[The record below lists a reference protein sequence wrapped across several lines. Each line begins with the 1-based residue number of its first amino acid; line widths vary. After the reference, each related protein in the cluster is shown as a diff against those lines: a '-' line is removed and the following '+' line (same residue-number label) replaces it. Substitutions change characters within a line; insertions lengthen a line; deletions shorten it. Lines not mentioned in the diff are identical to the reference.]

1 MKARVDI
8 AAADPLK
15 FSRRKIAAG
24 FAVLLLLGAALIGVG
39 FSRISAIADQ
49 LRVIVDQHT
58 AKTDQVIDMRN
69 AARERMVLL
78 NAMANTADAFERDDM
93 YMRFNEAATQFIQ
106 ARTHL
111 QEIGLTPEEAAVLRT
126 QQAYTNVSVPL
137 QMQVVD
143 LLNAERF
150 AAAREMLTREA
161 LPSQN
166 AVIAE
171 LDKLLL
177 AQKQGISAASRNAAK
192 AYRQAYFSTAVLGI
206 AGLLVGIGIV
216 RWVGRAVARAEA
228 ALFREKELAQTT
240 LQSIGDAVITTDA
253 EGRIDVFNPG
263 AERLTGWTAQLARGR
278 PVADVFK
285 AFSERDGSPCSLPTA
300 GEAHALPPDILLEDR
315 AGNRMHVEGSLAA
328 IKDRAGE
335 IIGTVLSFRDV
346 THAHELALQLSWQAT
361 HDALTNLHN
370 RREFERRL
378 QELLGDAR
386 RTASQHA
393 LIYIDLDQ
401 FKIVN
406 DTCGHKAGDE
416 LLRQL
421 AAVLE
426 ARLRRSD
433 ILARLG
439 GDEFGVLL
447 EGCNGIE
454 AERIAG
460 GIRTAIAGYRF
471 IWGARLFD
479 VSASIGVVAIDKE
492 AAGMAALLSAADAA
506 CYAAKDAGR
515 NRVHV
520 YQPDDA
526 ELRQRRD
533 EMQWV
538 SRLRQALE
546 EGRLRLTFQ
555 LIAPL
560 RPDTRATHY
569 ELFVSVVDED
579 GSTIFPAQFIPA
591 AERYGLMPTLDRW
604 VVRTAFERLSA
615 QARRP
620 GARRQAGEVVCAI
633 NISGTSINDER
644 FLDYVREQLKIYRVP
659 PESICFEITETAAVA
674 NLKAA
679 SILMRE
685 LKALG
690 CRFAL
695 DDFGAGMSS
704 FGYLRNFP
712 VDYLKIDGAI
722 VRDIAYDDVNY
733 AMVDAINR
741 IGHVSNIKTVAE
753 FVESQAILDRLRTI
767 GIDYAQGYFLHTP
780 EPLTSAGDPE
790 ARAQALFA
798 PPAATPAIPAA

>member
-1 MKARVDI
+1 MQARAEI
-8 AAADPLK
+8 LTADPLK
-15 FSRRKIAAG
+15 YSRRKIAAG
-24 FAVLLLLGAALIGVG
+24 FAVLLLLAAALIGVG
-39 FSRISAIADQ
+39 FSRLSAIAEN
-49 LRVIVDQHT
+49 LRVIVDQHN
-58 AKTDQVIDMRN
+58 AKIDLVITMRN
-69 AARERMVLL
+69 AARERVVLL
-78 NAMANTADAFERDDM
+78 NAMANTADAFERDDL
-93 YMRFNEAATQFIQ
+93 YMRFNEAATEFIR
-106 ARTHL
+106 ARTRL
-111 QEIGLTPEEAAVLRT
+111 IEIGLTAEEAAVLRDQNT
-126 QQAYTNVSVPL
+126 YTGRSVPL
-137 QMQVVD
+137 QMEVVD
-143 LLNAERF
+143 LLNADRF
-150 AAAREMLTREA
+150 AAAREVLTRKA

-171 LDKLLL
+171 LDKLLV
-177 AQKQGISAASRNAAK
+177 AQKQGIAAASRNADK
-192 AYRQAYFSTAVLGI
+192 AYRQAYLSTAVLAI

-228 ALFREKELAQTT
+228 ALFREKELAEIT
-240 LQSIGDAVITTDA
+240 LQSIGDAVITTDSK
-253 EGRIDVFNPG
+253 GCIDVLNPV
-263 AERLTGWTAQLARGR
+263 AERLTGWDATRARGR
-278 PVADVFK
+278 PLADVFR
-285 AFSERDGSPCSLPTA
+285 AFSERDGSPFVLPAA
-300 GEAHALPPDILLEDR
+300 GEARALPADILLEDR
-315 AGNRMHVEGSLAA
+315 DQNRIHVEGSLAA
-328 IKDRAGE
+328 IKDRAGH

-361 HDALTNLHN
+361 HDALTNLYN

-378 QELLGDAR
+378 QELLNDAR

-401 FKIVN
+401 FKVVN

-421 AAVLE
+421 AGMLE
-426 ARLRRSD
+426 GRLRRSD
-433 ILARLG
+433 MLARLG

-447 EGCNGIE
+447 EGCSGAE

-460 GIRTAIAGYRF
+460 GIRAAIAGYRF

-479 VSASIGVVAIDKE
+479 ISASIGVVAIDTD

-506 CYAAKDAGR
+506 CYAAKDGGR

-546 EGRLRLTFQ
+546 EGRLRLSFQ
-555 LIAPL
+555 LIVPL
-560 RPDTRATHY
+560 RPGQSPAHY

-591 AERYGLMPTLDRW
+591 AERYGLMPMLDRW
-604 VVRTAFERLSA
+604 VVRTAFERLA
-615 QARRP
+615 AHARRP

-644 FLDYVREQLKIYRVP
+644 FLDFVREQLKVSRVP
-659 PESICFEITETAAVA
+659 PDSICFEITETAAVS
-674 NLKAA
+674 NFKAA
-679 SILMRE
+679 SSLMRE

-704 FGYLRNFP
+704 FGYLKNLP

-767 GIDYAQGYFLHTP
+767 GIDYAQGYFLHMP
-780 EPLTSAGDPE
+780 EPLTSASDPE
-790 ARAQALFA
+790 ARAQTLFA
-798 PPAATPAIPAA
+798 PTEAAPAAPAA